1 MNHAEALVQRFY
13 HQLWNQADDSVAWD
27 ILSPDFRFRG
37 SLGPEKIGVD
47 GFLNYMRG
55 VHAALAD
62 YRCDILDMVSQ
73 DQRVAARM
81 RFGGRQQGPLLGVA
95 STDRYLSWSGAAFFE
110 MDTVALSEQEGPKL
124 AIARLWV
131 LGDLD
136 SLKQQLAAP

>member
-1 MNHAEALVQRFY
+1 MNPAENLVQRFY
-13 HQLWNQADDSVAWD
+13 HELWNQADEAVARE
-27 ILSPDFRFRG
+27 ILCPDFRFRG

-47 GFLNYMRG
+47 GFLSYMRE

-62 YRCDILDMVSQ
+62 YRCDILDLVSQ

-95 STDRYLSWSGAAFFE
+95 STDRHLSWSGAAFFE
-110 MDTVALSEQEGPKL
+110 METIDPSEQAGSKL

-136 SLKQQLAAP
+136 SLKQQLASP